1 MVPRQPDVQQPEAVA
16 EGRAMKP
23 KKPRKPE
30 VVEVRFRLLTD
41 RTNATIKDYAD
52 RSAENIAYDIQATI
66 VRKPTV
72 ERVGKR

>member
-1 MVPRQPDVQQPEAVA
+1 
-16 EGRAMKP
+16 MKP

-30 VVEVRFRLLTD
+30 VVEVRFRLLTHK
-41 RTNATIKDYAD
+41 TNAEVRRHAEFYAE
-52 RSAENIAYDIQATI
+52 RMAFWTSTKL

>member
-1 MVPRQPDVQQPEAVA
+1 
-16 EGRAMKP
+16 MKP

-41 RTNATIKDYAD
+41 ATNATIRRLATFSACRL
-52 RSAENIAYDIQATI
+52 RSALAAKL

>member
-1 MVPRQPDVQQPEAVA
+1 M
-16 EGRAMKP
+16 

-41 RTNATIKDYAD
+41 ATNKVVMQTVRAFVP
-52 RSAENIAYDIQATI
+52 SIAYFANAKLTK
-66 VRKPTV
+66 RPTV

>member
-1 MVPRQPDVQQPEAVA
+1 
-16 EGRAMKP
+16 MKP

-41 RTNATIKDYAD
+41 RTNARVRSEAAYWTDLMCQLLYAKL
-52 RSAENIAYDIQATI
+52 

>member
-1 MVPRQPDVQQPEAVA
+1 M
-16 EGRAMKP
+16 

-30 VVEVRFRLLTD
+30 VIEVRFRLLTAA
-41 RTNATIKDYAD
+41 TNAEIRNQAD
-52 RSAENIAYDIQATI
+52 RYARSVVACLGSRI

>member
-1 MVPRQPDVQQPEAVA
+1 
-16 EGRAMKP
+16 MKP

-30 VVEVRFRLLTD
+30 VVEVRFRLLTMV
-41 RTNATIKDYAD
+41 TNQVAQSVADVYANAMAGCLD
-52 RSAENIAYDIQATI
+52 AKL

>member
-1 MVPRQPDVQQPEAVA
+1 
-16 EGRAMKP
+16 MKP

-30 VVEVRFRLLTD
+30 VVEVRFRLLTAA
-41 RTNATIKDYAD
+41 TNAAVREEAEFYAL
-52 RSAENIAYDIQATI
+52 RAAYRLSANL

>member
-1 MVPRQPDVQQPEAVA
+1 M
-16 EGRAMKP
+16 

-30 VVEVRFRLLTD
+30 VVEVRFRLLTNA
-41 RTNATIKDYAD
+41 TNADVLYEAMQ
-52 RSAENIAYDIQATI
+52 SAKFIANWLDAKL

>member
-1 MVPRQPDVQQPEAVA
+1 
-16 EGRAMKP
+16 MKP

-41 RTNATIKDYAD
+41 ATNKAVMSAVKTYVFSIAYFTNAKL
-52 RSAENIAYDIQATI
+52 

>member
-1 MVPRQPDVQQPEAVA
+1 M
-16 EGRAMKP
+16 

-41 RTNATIKDYAD
+41 RTNAEIRREAMHAASMMRNFLEAKLTK
-52 RSAENIAYDIQATI
+52 R
-66 VRKPTV
+66 PTV

>member
-1 MVPRQPDVQQPEAVA
+1 M
-16 EGRAMKP
+16 

-30 VVEVRFRLLTD
+30 VVEVRFRILTAE
-41 RTNATIKDYAD
+41 TNAMIRLNFYSWAQ
-52 RSAENIAYDIQATI
+52 SAAMCLNGKL

>member
-1 MVPRQPDVQQPEAVA
+1 
-16 EGRAMKP
+16 MKP

-41 RTNATIKDYAD
+41 RTNAEVKHYAALYAED
-52 RSAENIAYDIQATI
+52 LTLRLSAKTTK
-66 VRKPTV
+66 RPTV